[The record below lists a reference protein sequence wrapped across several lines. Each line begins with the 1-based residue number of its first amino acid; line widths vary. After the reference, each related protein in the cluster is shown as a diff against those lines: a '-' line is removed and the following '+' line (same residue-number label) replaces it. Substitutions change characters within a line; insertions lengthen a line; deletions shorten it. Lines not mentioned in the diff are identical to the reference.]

1 MPEELPTIL
10 SACGRAVGPEEIRH
24 IREVARM
31 CRGLSRHELE
41 LTLCEHWGWY
51 GAGGKAQVRAC
62 RKVLERLERD
72 GFVELPAKREQSQRK
87 SRRPRAESFQEGPAP
102 EAELR
107 CVLDDVRPVVLEGV
121 GDPKEMAR
129 WNATVGR
136 YHPLGYKAPFGRSLR
151 YDIRSRR
158 GLLGCLLVASGARAL
173 RCRDEWIGWSA
184 PQRLSNLPY
193 VINNSRFLVLPWVR
207 VSDLASHVLGQLVR
221 QVRDDWF
228 VRWGYRPVLM
238 ETFVDP
244 AHHRGVCYR
253 ASGWRQIGQTSGSGL
268 RLANHSYTTSRKRVF
283 VHPLARDFRAL
294 LQSDPQPS
302 REPE

>member
-10 SACGRAVGPEEIRH
+10 SACGHTIGPEEIRH

-51 GAGGKAQVRAC
+51 GVGGEAQVRAC

-72 GFVELPAKREQSQRK
+72 GSIELPAKREQSRRK
-87 SRRPRAESFQEGPAP
+87 SRRPHAESSREVPAP

-107 CVLDDVRPVVLEGV
+107 CALEAVRPVVLEGV
-121 GDPKEMAR
+121 VDPKEVAR

-136 YHPLGYKAPFGRSLR
+136 YHPLGYKAPFGRALR

-173 RCRDEWIGWSA
+173 RCRDNWIGWSA
-184 PQRLSNLPY
+184 PQRLSNLAY
-193 VINNSRFLVLPWVR
+193 VINNSRFLLLPWVC

-221 QVRDDWF
+221 QVREDWF
-228 VRWGYRPVLM
+228 ERWGYRPVLM

-253 ASGWRQIGQTSGSGL
+253 AAGWTPIGQSSGSGL
-268 RLANHSYTTSRKRVF
+268 RLASHRYTTSRKLVF
-283 VHPLARDFRAL
+283 VRPLAREFRAL

-302 REPE
+302 WEPE

>member
-1 MPEELPTIL
+1 
-10 SACGRAVGPEEIRH
+10 
-24 IREVARM
+24 
-31 CRGLSRHELE
+31 
-41 LTLCEHWGWY
+41 
-51 GAGGKAQVRAC
+51 
-62 RKVLERLERD
+62 VLERLERD

-121 GDPKEMAR
+121 GDPKEVAR
-129 WNATVGR
+129 WNATVDR

>member
-62 RKVLERLERD
+62 RKVLERLQRD
-72 GFVELPAKREQSQRK
+72 GSIELPAKRKPSRSK
-87 SRRPRAESFQEGPAP
+87 SRRPHAESFQEGPAP

-107 CVLDDVRPVVLEGV
+107 CALDAVRPVVLEGV
-121 GDPKEMAR
+121 VDPQEVAR
-129 WNATVGR
+129 WNATVDR
-136 YHPLGYKAPFGRSLR
+136 YHPLGYKAPFGCSLR

-173 RCRDEWIGWSA
+173 RCRDEWIGWTA
-184 PQRLSNLPY
+184 PQRLSNLAY
-193 VINNSRFLVLPWVR
+193 VINNSRFLLLPWVR
-207 VSDLASHVLGQLVR
+207 VSDLASHVLGRLAR
-221 QVRDDWF
+221 QVREDWF
-228 VRWGYRPVLM
+228 VRWGYRPVLL

-244 AHHRGVCYR
+244 AHHRGICYR
-253 ASGWRQIGQTSGSGL
+253 AAGWTPVGQSSGSGL
-268 RLANHSYTTSRKRVF
+268 KLAGHRYTSSRKLVF
-283 VHPLARDFRAL
+283 VRPLAHDFRAL
-294 LQSDPQPS
+294 LQCDPQP
-302 REPE
+302 RWGPE

>member
-10 SACGRAVGPEEIRH
+10 SACGRTVGPEEIRH
-24 IREVARM
+24 IQQVARM

-51 GAGGKAQVRAC
+51 GVGGKAQVRAC
-62 RKVLERLERD
+62 RKVLERLQRG
-72 GFVELPAKREQSQRK
+72 GFVDLAAKQEQSRGKLRRSHAQS
-87 SRRPRAESFQEGPAP
+87 SREVPAP

-107 CVLDDVRPVVLEGV
+107 CVLEDVRPVVIEGV
-121 GDPKEMAR
+121 VDPQEVAR

-151 YDIRSRR
+151 YDIRSPR

-193 VINNSRFLVLPWVR
+193 VINNSRFLLLPWVH

-221 QVRDDWF
+221 QVREDWF

-244 AHHRGVCYR
+244 RHHRGICYR
-253 ASGWRQIGQTSGSGL
+253 AAGWTPIGQSSGSGL
-268 RLANHSYTTSRKRVF
+268 KLAGHTYKSSRKLVF
-283 VHPLARDFRAL
+283 VRPLARDFRTL
-294 LQSDPQPS
+294 LQSDPRPGWG
-302 REPE
+302 PE